1 MKIKIKINNIINLSR
16 LNFMNKLK
24 LDLSMFKKMDLILDN

>member
-24 LDLSMFKKMDLILDN
+24 LDLSMFKKKDLILEN